1 MEQFGQICGW
11 IAAGLTVLAAPVA
24 LWHLL
29 QGLRGLFPML
39 AQPVRE
45 ERRLRFAVVI
55 CARNEQA
62 VIGALVD
69 SLMAQRYPRDCF
81 SVFVIADNCTDA
93 TAAVAARHGALVYE
107 RQDAARVGKG
117 YALSWAFD
125 KLREDYGDRFDA
137 AAIFDA
143 DNLADPGYLA
153 AVNDALCTGADVAQ
167 GYRDST
173 NSDESAVS
181 SCYAVYWLLL
191 MRFFHRAR
199 YNGGLPCLVGGTG
212 FAFRW
217 SCVARDGWHT
227 ETLGEDSEFSIQQI
241 LAGRQIVPVYR
252 AVFYDEQP
260 ADWAV
265 SFRQRFR
272 WLVGSVQCMRYLP
285 ACLKALFHHPKGAK
299 PRPAAVLDLTAYL
312 LAAVACSMLVVSGLF
327 GLLAMAFTTD
337 GLGEQLIWS
346 LASFGGGW
354 VFMTLLALLTVLL
367 EHKPLKSYSKGI
379 LLFPVFLIPMGWMAL
394 AALVHPRTD
403 WKPIVHTGRQS
414 AAAENAAE
422 MEKA

>member
-1 MEQFGQICGW
+1 MELFGQICWW

-29 QGLRGLFPML
+29 RGLRGLFPML
-39 AQPVRE
+39 ARPVRE
-45 ERRLRFAVVI
+45 ERRLRFAVVV

-62 VIGALVD
+62 VIGSLID

-81 SVFVIADNCTDA
+81 SVFVVADNCTDG
-93 TAAVAARHGALVYE
+93 TAAEAARHGALVYE
-107 RQDAARVGKG
+107 REDAQRVGKG
-117 YALSWAFD
+117 CALSWAFD

-137 AAIFDA
+137 AAVFDA
-143 DNLADPGYLA
+143 DNLVDPGFLA
-153 AVNDALCTGADVAQ
+153 AVNDVLCTGADVTQ

-173 NSDESAVS
+173 NPDESAVS

-199 YNGGLPCLVGGTG
+199 YNSGLPCLVGGTG

-217 SCVARDGWHT
+217 SCIAQNGWHT
-227 ETLGEDSEFSIQQI
+227 QTLGEDSEFSLRQI
-241 LAGRQIVPVYR
+241 LAGRQIVPAYR

-260 ADWAV
+260 TTWAV

-285 ACLKALFHHPKGAK
+285 ACLKSLFHRQKGDG
-299 PRPAAVLDLTAYL
+299 PRLAAAVDMTAYL
-312 LAAVACSMLVVSGLF
+312 LAAPACTLLVVSGLF
-327 GLLAMAFTTD
+327 GLLAMAFTPAA
-337 GLGEQLIWS
+337 LGARIVWC
-346 LASFGGGW
+346 LASFAGGW

-367 EHKPLKSYSKGI
+367 EHKPLKIYGRGI
-379 LLFPVFLIPMGWMAL
+379 LLFPVFLIPMGWMAV
-394 AALVHPRTD
+394 AALLHPRTD
-403 WKPIVHTGRQS
+403 WKPIVHTGRRN
-414 AAAENAAE
+414 AAAPE